1 MTKTLLLFLSLQQ
14 TLPVK
19 TDATVTAS
27 DGTNAISGATI
38 TIGSTSKTT
47 GEDGKATFTAM
58 EYGTYTVTASKE
70 GYAEAT
76 GTLTVDATHNTLTIT
91 MEVVDTIT
99 ITVNDG
105 TNAIEGASVVIG
117 ETTKTT
123 DNSGECTFPN
133 MTYDDY
139 SATVTATGYTSKTE
153 TLQFR
158 SNHKSFTISLEAEGG
173 G

>member
-1 MTKTLLLFLSLQQ
+1 MTKTLSLFLLLQP
-14 TLPVK
+14 TPPVRA
-19 TDATVTAS
+19 DATVTIT
-27 DGTNAISGATI
+27 DGANAIGGATV
-38 TIGSTSKTT
+38 TIGTDSKTS
-47 GEDGKATFTAM
+47 GEDGKATFTGL

-70 GYAEAT
+70 GYANAT
-76 GTLTVDATHNTLTIT
+76 GTLTLNATHSTLTIE
-91 MEVVDTIT
+91 MDILDTIT

-105 TNAIEGASVVIG
+105 TDAIEGASVVIG

-123 DNSGECTFPN
+123 DSSGECTFTN
-133 MTYDDY
+133 MTYKDY
-139 SATVTATGYTSKTE
+139 SATVTATGYSNKTE